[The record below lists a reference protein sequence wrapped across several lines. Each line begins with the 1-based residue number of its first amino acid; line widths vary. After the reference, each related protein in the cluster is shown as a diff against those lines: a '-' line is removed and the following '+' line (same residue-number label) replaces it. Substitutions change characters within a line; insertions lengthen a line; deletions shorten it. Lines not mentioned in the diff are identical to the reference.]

1 MTYGEKFVSFAKL
14 AVIRSLC
21 LQRTKESLSKAV
33 QLLYTLSLTG
43 KERVLSLSEFMT
55 KFNLPLSS
63 PYSGIFHDNTLIPTI
78 PFFIGFILADGT
90 LFIRL
95 RLVKNSLYIIPMIFI
110 PQIKTEYNTHFLSQL
125 VLMLNYYNIG
135 TVDKET
141 GSMAGFTIQ
150 GFENVF
156 EKLLPLFLENI
167 SLFYWKYPLLEQFI
181 RVKRLMTFNA
191 HHTLYG
197 FIKILTIIYSYENDR
212 NTSLAYWIDIITGLF
227 SQAAEK
233 MKSNHNHIWGIPGRG
248 TSKGKTIAWKCVFP
262 VESKLKKKQFGFTNE
277 SDSNKALTKAIEY
290 RDTTIKAWVDSID
303 STDTSSSLKYFFPF
317 SSY

>member
-1 MTYGEKFVSFAKL
+1 MNQNLNEKSLLFFVTLWHILGRSCTLYITTSSSGKLIIVLRSEDWDYILGTVRNYFTMTYGEKFVSFAKL
-14 AVIRSLC
+14 AVIRSLS

-63 PYSGIFHDNTLIPTI
+63 PYSGTFSDNTLIPTI

-141 GSMAGFTIQ
+141 GSMAGFTVSRMCLRN
-150 GFENVF
+150 F
-156 EKLLPLFLENI
+156 FL
-167 SLFYWKYPLLEQFI
+167 
-181 RVKRLMTFNA
+181 
-191 HHTLYG
+191 
-197 FIKILTIIYSYENDR
+197 
-212 NTSLAYWIDIITGLF
+212 
-227 SQAAEK
+227 
-233 MKSNHNHIWGIPGRG
+233 
-248 TSKGKTIAWKCVFP
+248 
-262 VESKLKKKQFGFTNE
+262 
-277 SDSNKALTKAIEY
+277 
-290 RDTTIKAWVDSID
+290 
-303 STDTSSSLKYFFPF
+303 YF
-317 SSY
+317 